1 MSTKGNK
8 EKKVIEPNIEDSP
21 DISQA
26 DLQKS
31 SPSGSPCICEDKR
44 NIACT
49 LHGG

>member
-21 DISQA
+21 DIFVN
-26 DLQKS
+26 DE
-31 SPSGSPCICEDKR
+31 SPSGSPCICKDKR
-44 NIACT
+44 NIACQ

>member
-8 EKKVIEPNIEDSP
+8 ERKVITPDIEDSSV
-21 DISQA
+21 DNI
-26 DLQKS
+26 